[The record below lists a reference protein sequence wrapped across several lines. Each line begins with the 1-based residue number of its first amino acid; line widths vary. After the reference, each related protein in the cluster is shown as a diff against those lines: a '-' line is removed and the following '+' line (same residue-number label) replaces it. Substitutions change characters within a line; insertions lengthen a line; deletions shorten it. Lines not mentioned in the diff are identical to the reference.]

1 MTSRLPPHASR
12 LLALFAALLLGACAT
27 TGASN
32 PRDPWEGMNRGTFEF
47 NEAAD
52 KAILKPIAQGY
63 DKVLPQFVKTGV
75 NNFYENIA
83 DIATG
88 LNNVLQGKPA
98 DGASDLG
105 RVVLNT
111 VFGVAG
117 IFDVASEA
125 GLEKHSE
132 DFGQTLG
139 VWGVQPG
146 PYFVIPFL
154 GPSTARDAPARV
166 VDPGWLYG
174 YYIDNPTLSWSTWA
188 LDQVRIRA
196 NLLKAEAALED
207 AALDK
212 YQFIRDLW
220 LQRRR
225 NQVYDGSPPREK
237 EEE

>member
-1 MTSRLPPHASR
+1 MTSHLSLLASR
-12 LLALFAALLLGACAT
+12 LFLAFAALLLGACAT
-27 TGASN
+27 TGSD
-32 PRDPWEGMNRGTFEF
+32 PRDPWEGMNRKTFAF
-47 NEAAD
+47 NDAAD
-52 KAILKPIAQGY
+52 RAILKPLAQGY
-63 DKVLPQFVKTGV
+63 ESVLPGFVRTGV

-83 DIATG
+83 DVATG
-88 LNNVLQGKPA
+88 LNNVLQGKPN
-98 DGASDLG
+98 DGISDLG

-111 VFGVAG
+111 IFGVAG
-117 IFDVASEA
+117 IFDVATEA
-125 GLEKHSE
+125 GLEKHNE

-139 VWGVQPG
+139 VWGVPPG

-166 VDPGWLYG
+166 VDPSW
-174 YYIDNPTLSWSTWA
+174 YYSRAIDNPRVWWSFWT

-196 NLLKAEAALED
+196 NLLKAESVLDE

-212 YQFIRDLW
+212 YQFLRDAW

-225 NQVYDGSPPREK
+225 SQVYDGNPPRVK